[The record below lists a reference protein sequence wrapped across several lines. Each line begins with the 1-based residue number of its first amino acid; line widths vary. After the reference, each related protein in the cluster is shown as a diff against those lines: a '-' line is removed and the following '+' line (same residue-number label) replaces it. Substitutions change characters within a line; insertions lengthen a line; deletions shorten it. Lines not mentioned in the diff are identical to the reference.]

1 MESRDEISKITEYSF
16 MNAGKFVI
24 NSFYSVINFF
34 TTFKVRLVHPDA
46 KVPQKSLS
54 AGYDV
59 FSIEE
64 FKILPGQRIFVS
76 TGFSSEISKDF
87 YIQVTPINYL
97 TIQGIDIGNHIID
110 STYNDVV
117 KILLINNSASS
128 FFVQKG
134 MKIARFVLQ
143 RYRDVRID
151 IIDHLSETER
161 GYSKFSSAKV
171 T

>member
-1 MESRDEISKITEYSF
+1 MEDEISKITERSF
-16 MNAGKFVI
+16 MNVGNFVI

-34 TTFKVRLVHPDA
+34 TTFKVRLIHPDA

-54 AGYDV
+54 SGYDV

-64 FKILPGQRIFVS
+64 FRILPGQRIFVS

-87 YIQVTPINYL
+87 FIQIAPVNSL
-97 TIQGIDIGNHIID
+97 TVEGIDIGNHIID

-117 KILLINNSASS
+117 KILLINNSTSS

-134 MKIARFVLQ
+134 MKIAKFILQ
-143 RYRDVRID
+143 RCSDVRID